1 MAAADITP
9 TALPVDGAYNL
20 TDSLDFT
27 TLVAGAGNGVTF
39 NFDASDLVAL
49 KNGTAGAA
57 VFTIKV
63 RQDSKFSDKGI
74 TVPDETINVA
84 AGKTFVMRMV
94 EIFKTTAGKIIV
106 ECDVAGEVLV
116 LDL

>member
-1 MAAADITP
+1 MAAAEITP
-9 TALPVDGAYNL
+9 TAVPVDGYNL
-20 TDSLDFT
+20 TDSADFA

-49 KNGTAGAA
+49 KNDSGGAA

-63 RQDSKFSDKGI
+63 RQDSKFSVHGL
-74 TVPDETINVA
+74 TVPDETISVA
-84 AGKTFVMRMV
+84 DGKTVVLRMV
-94 EIFKTTAGKIIV
+94 EIFKTTAGKIII
-106 ECDVAGEVLV
+106 ECDVAGKVLV